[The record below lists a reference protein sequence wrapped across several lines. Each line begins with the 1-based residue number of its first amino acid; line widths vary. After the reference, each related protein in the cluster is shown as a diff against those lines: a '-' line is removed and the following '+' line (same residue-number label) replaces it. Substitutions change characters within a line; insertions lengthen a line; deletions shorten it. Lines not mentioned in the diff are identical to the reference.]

1 MLSAPIDGVVA
12 DYGARRAA
20 YKAQG
25 DDASRVDRRV
35 AIVRLALFAAATLLI
50 IALAESALDAYLAL
64 ALLIVVGLAFI
75 ALVGWHSTVRERVR
89 TLRALE
95 RGCDAGVARALR
107 RWDAMPA
114 AAEIAIAPDHA
125 FADDLHVVGT
135 HSLVRLLPSL
145 SRIAGRAVVE
155 EWLLSETPA
164 ETETVQPR
172 QAAVQELV
180 TPPEWRERLAVLAG
194 RLVGSRESVE
204 SFLEWA
210 ESPPASPPSR
220 AWRWVAIVLG
230 VLTVASLLAAIVG
243 AVPAVVPVLL
253 GVINVVITAVTRRSV
268 DRALQ
273 AVSGHETRLRGV
285 GNAIRHALSEQRTAP
300 DLVALRER
308 LGGNEAVHA
317 FGWFD
322 QIAKFAEV
330 RLSPMGHYALQLLVL
345 WDLHVVDALER
356 WRRRHGTRAR
366 VWLRAL
372 GEIEA
377 LAAFATLAHDNPDWC
392 FPTLESRADGTLDA
406 KNLGHPLLSPMERV
420 GNDVSLAGAGDVLF
434 ITGSNMS
441 GKSTLLRAIGLN
453 VVLAQAGAPVCG
465 SAMRLARVRLRTSVD
480 ATDALERG
488 LSLFMAELLR
498 IKAIVDAARETADC
512 PLLYIADEMLR
523 GTNARDRHAAV
534 ISILRQ
540 LVRAGAIGVVATH
553 DPDLAADERLRPHI
567 RPYHLLEQFR
577 ADGAATS
584 MWFDYRLRPGLA
596 TTRNAIQLLEMV
608 GLGEA
613 GDKETES
620 RH

>member
-1 MLSAPIDGVVA
+1 MLSAPTDAVVA

-25 DDASRVDRRV
+25 DDAARVDRRV

-50 IALAESALDAYLAL
+50 IALAESALDAYLGL
-64 ALLIVVGLAFI
+64 TLLLVVAVAFV
-75 ALVGWHSTVRERVR
+75 ALVAWHSTVRDHVR
-89 TLRALE
+89 SLRALE
-95 RGCDAGVARALR
+95 RACDAGVARVMR
-107 RWDAMPA
+107 RWDAMPPA
-114 AAEIAIAPDHA
+114 ADIGFSPDHA
-125 FADDLHVVGT
+125 FAGDLHVAGA

-145 SRIAGRAVVE
+145 SRVAGQGVVA

-164 ETETVQPR
+164 ETETARPR
-172 QAAVQELV
+172 QEAVRELV
-180 TPPEWRERLAVLAG
+180 PHPEWRERLSVLAS
-194 RLVGSRESVE
+194 RLAGSRESIE
-204 SFLEWA
+204 SFLAWA
-210 ESPPASPPSR
+210 ESRPVSHPSR
-220 AWRWVAIVLG
+220 GRRWLAIILG
-230 VLTVASLLAAIVG
+230 VATVSSLFAAIVG
-243 AVPAVVPVLL
+243 EVPAVLPLL
-253 GVINVVITAVTRRSV
+253 FAAVNVVVTVATRRST
-268 DRALQ
+268 DRGLE
-273 AVSGHETRLRGV
+273 AVAGHETRLRGV
-285 GNAIRHALSEQRTAP
+285 GDAIRHALSEQHTAP

-308 LGGNEAVHA
+308 LGGNEAVRA
-317 FGWFD
+317 FAWFD

-330 RLSPMGHYALQLLVL
+330 RLSPMGHYALQVLVL

-356 WRRRHGTRAR
+356 WRLRHGDRAR
-366 VWLRAL
+366 IWLRAL

-377 LAAFATLAHDNPDWC
+377 LAAFATLAYDNPEWC
-392 FPTLESRADGTLDA
+392 FPTLEARAEGTLDA
-406 KNLGHPLLSPMERV
+406 TNLGHPLLSPTERV
-420 GNDVSLAGAGDVLF
+420 GNDVSLGGPGDVLF

-453 VVLAQAGAPVCG
+453 VVLAQAGGPVCA
-465 SAMRLARVRLRTSVD
+465 SAMQLARVRLRTSVD

-498 IKAIVDAARETADC
+498 IKAIVDAARDTADC
-512 PLLYIADEMLR
+512 PLLYIADETLR

-577 ADGAATS
+577 VEGRATS

-608 GLGEA
+608 GLGDA
-613 GDKETES
+613 KDA
-620 RH
+620 